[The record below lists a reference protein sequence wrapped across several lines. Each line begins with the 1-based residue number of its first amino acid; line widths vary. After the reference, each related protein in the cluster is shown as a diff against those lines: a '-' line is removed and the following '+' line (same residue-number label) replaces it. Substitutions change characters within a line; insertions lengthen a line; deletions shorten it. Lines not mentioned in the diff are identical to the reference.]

1 MNNELIAKT
10 EAFLKEKGVAL
21 ENFALFQTLR
31 NEASKSKKSMMWREW
46 EKSHQKPNTKELKQF
61 LKDKIESSSLM
72 EFSQLTIEK
81 GPLRAGPAV
90 VETESP
96 FVQMIQKH
104 IHDETGINEFVHQ
117 YHGGSDIR
125 LPILYGNCQCVGI
138 GPSCNLPEQNSNQ
151 REWISA
157 DDYLTGI
164 KILARI
170 LYHFQNFKTS
180 E

>member
-1 MNNELIAKT
+1 MSAYKDEKQGT
-10 EAFLKEKGVAL
+10 WYVSFRYVDWTGEKKQKLKRGFRTKREAL
-21 ENFALFQTLR
+21 EY
-31 NEASKSKKSMMWREW
+31 EAEFKRKASADMDMELGTFVGIYFEDKK
-46 EKSHQKPNTKELKQF
+46 KELKPNSIRN
-61 LKDKIESSSLM
+61 KK
-72 EFSQLTIEK
+72 
-81 GPLRAGPAV
+81 
-90 VETESP
+90 
-96 FVQMIQKH
+96 QMIQKH

-157 DDYLTGI
+157 DYYLTGI

>member
-1 MNNELIAKT
+1 
-10 EAFLKEKGVAL
+10 
-21 ENFALFQTLR
+21 
-31 NEASKSKKSMMWREW
+31 
-46 EKSHQKPNTKELKQF
+46 
-61 LKDKIESSSLM
+61 
-72 EFSQLTIEK
+72 
-81 GPLRAGPAV
+81 
-90 VETESP
+90 
-96 FVQMIQKH
+96 
-104 IHDETGINEFVHQ
+104 
-117 YHGGSDIR
+117 
-125 LPILYGNCQCVGI
+125 VGI